1 MTDRPDRVLISKL
14 GLDGH
19 DRGARMIA
27 IDSGTGGRSHLP
39 WNWHDRCGHRRVAS
53 QEDVDVVGISI
64 LSGAHL
70 PLIGKLV
77 HVMARA
83 GLTTLR

>member
-27 IDSGTGGRSHLP
+27 IELRDRGSKSFFLGTGTTAADIAAS
-39 WNWHDRCGHRRVAS
+39 AS

-77 HVMARA
+77 M
-83 GLTTLR
+83 